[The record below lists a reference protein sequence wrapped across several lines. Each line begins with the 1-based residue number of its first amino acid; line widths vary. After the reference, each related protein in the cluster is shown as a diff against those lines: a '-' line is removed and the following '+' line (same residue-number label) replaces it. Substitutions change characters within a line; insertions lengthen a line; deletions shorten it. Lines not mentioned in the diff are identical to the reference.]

1 MNPIKNKIIAAYCR
15 VSTDKSDQTNSFLAQ
30 QSFFKKYI
38 ASNPNWELY
47 EIFADEGITG
57 TSTKKRSAFNRMI
70 ECAVHGDFDMI
81 ITKEISRFA
90 RNTLDSI
97 YYTRELKRH
106 GVGVIFLND
115 GINTLDGDA
124 ELRLSI
130 MASLAQEES
139 RRTSQRVKWG
149 QRQRMAEGVVFGRS
163 MLGYDVENGKITVN
177 EQGAEIVRLIF
188 KKYVEE
194 GKGATTIARE
204 LNEEGIKPLQ
214 SEQWSHTAILR
225 ILKNEKYC
233 GDLVQQKTFTPDYLT
248 HDKKTNTGEV
258 DFVKI
263 KDHHQPI
270 IHRQIFEKA
279 NKILSEKNNKKS
291 KEKSHSNRY
300 VFSSK
305 IVCGKCGST
314 YSLRQKKKDGIVIY
328 KAWVCTEAHKNGSV
342 HFDKNGNSVG
352 CSNNAINNDYL
363 IEIMQYICRN
373 LPLDKETLERHL
385 LSVIGSLSTENS
397 EKSRKINIL
406 KRKQLSLIELFN
418 AGEITH
424 EEFEH
429 LRSKYETELQN
440 LTSQKEI
447 DDKTN
452 YEKIN
457 KAVKN
462 ILNGTAD
469 EDWFY
474 YFLLSKIVVKSKE
487 NIEVFLKNFSQKWCF
502 EITKNKTKN
511 Y

>member
-1 MNPIKNKIIAAYCR
+1 MSIKKIAVYCR

-30 QSFFKKYI
+30 QSFFKKHI
-38 ASNPNWELY
+38 ASNPHWELY

-70 ECAVHGDFDMI
+70 ECAAHGDFDMI

-163 MLGYDVENGKITVN
+163 MLGYDVQNGRITVN
-177 EQGAEIVRLIF
+177 EKGAEIVRLIF
-188 KKYVEE
+188 KKYAEE
-194 GKGATTIARE
+194 GKGATIIARE

-248 HDKKTNTGEV
+248 HDKKINTGEA
-258 DFVKI
+258 DFVVI

-270 IHRQIFEKA
+270 IPREIFEKA
-279 NKILSEKNNKKS
+279 NKILSEKNNINS

-300 VFSSK
+300 PFSGK

-314 YSLRQKKKDGIVIY
+314 YSLRKKKKDGIVVY
-328 KAWVCTEAHKNGSV
+328 KAWVCTESHKNGSV
-342 HFDKNGNSVG
+342 HFDKNGNSLG

-363 IEIMQYICRN
+363 VEIMQFICRN
-373 LPLDKETLERHL
+373 LPLDKEKLECHL
-385 LSVIGSLSTENS
+385 LSVISSISTENS
-397 EKSRKINIL
+397 EKPRKINVL

-418 AGEITH
+418 AGEITR
-424 EEFEH
+424 EEFDT
-429 LRSKYETELQN
+429 LRNKYETELKN
-440 LTSQKEI
+440 LTVKNEI
-447 DDKTN
+447 D
-452 YEKIN
+452 EKIN
-457 KAVKN
+457 CEEIENAVGN
-462 ILNGTAD
+462 ILNGTAG

-474 YFLLSKIVVKSKE
+474 NFLISKILVNSKE
-487 NIEVFLKNFSQKWCF
+487 NIEVFLKNISQKWSF
-502 EITKNKTKN
+502 KITKK
-511 Y
+511 